1 MSRIVIIFLLFISP
15 VLAALLAW
23 LGFLSA
29 RDNPIGGF
37 LFLVGTV
44 YILTM
49 GFAIFIRRKDF
60 WSQSNQKHL
69 DQEEKG
75 DLSFWLIIPGM
86 LVAFFSSPIEYLFFS
101 AVPSIPIWLKMTGLI
116 LTVFGLAFFIW
127 ARKVLGSYYSG
138 HVSVQNEHRLVQSGP
153 YHFVRHP
160 AYLGFLLMGLGI
172 SLGYLSLLG
181 LAVIPIL
188 LLPGLIYRINVED
201 KQLDRQFG
209 DEFREYAGKTAR
221 LFPWL
226 W

>member
-49 GFAIFIRRKDF
+49 GFAIFIRKKDF

-116 LTVFGLAFFIW
+116 LTVIGLAFFIW

>member
-116 LTVFGLAFFIW
+116 LTVIGLAFFIW